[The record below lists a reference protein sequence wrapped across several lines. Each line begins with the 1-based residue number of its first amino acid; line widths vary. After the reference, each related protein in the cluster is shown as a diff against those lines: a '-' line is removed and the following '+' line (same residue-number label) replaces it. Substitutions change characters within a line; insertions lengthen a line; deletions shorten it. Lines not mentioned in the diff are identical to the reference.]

1 MASSDAK
8 VMTTSPREV
17 DGRSLAERVAA
28 PGYASTVFGIVASI
42 ADARETGVVMG
53 QLKSA
58 VRALGADVGVFTSF
72 VRDDATNTSYRS
84 MLACDPQWGN
94 EYARNNWFLDDPWLH
109 HALRSASAIRASEL
123 NPTSAVQ
130 FAMCE
135 ASAKFG
141 FASAVIVPAPSPA
154 GHSRLGMLCL
164 GSATQGYFE
173 ADGFAQLKVLA
184 QGLAMELHEWW
195 YRRVRDELAAKVKI
209 TADELALL
217 RHEQQ
222 GHSSKVIASAM
233 NTQAAT
239 IDCRFQRLT
248 SRLGMANRRSALRF
262 AELYGLIPPK

>member
-1 MASSDAK
+1 
-8 VMTTSPREV
+8 MTTSPPKG
-17 DGRSLAERVAA
+17 DAPTLAQRVASA
-28 PGYASTVFGIVASI
+28 DYASSVFGIVASI
-42 ADARETGVVMG
+42 ADAADAVTVSGH
-53 QLKSA
+53 LKSA
-58 VRALGADVGVFTSF
+58 VRALGADAGVFTSF
-72 VRDDATNTSYRS
+72 VRDDSTNTSYRS

-94 EYARNNWFLDDPWLH
+94 EYARNAWFLDDPWLR
-109 HALRSASAIRASEL
+109 HALRSATAIRASEL
-123 NPTSAVQ
+123 NLTSAVQ
-130 FAMCE
+130 LAMAE
-135 ASAKFG
+135 ASTKFG
-141 FASAVIVPAPSPA
+141 FASAVILPAPSPA

-173 ADGFAQLKVLA
+173 ADGYSQFKVLA

-195 YRRVRDELAAKVKI
+195 YRRVRAELAARVKI

-233 NTQAAT
+233 NTQPAT

-262 AELYGLIPPK
+262 AELYGLIPPR